1 MVSGISS
8 LLDEHRPD
16 IESGILGVVEQL
28 LLHQTSSSEQP
39 GTNRTNRHAEHL
51 GGRFVRLILHVNN
64 NQRGAEW
71 FRDSG
76 QGVVDGGSEVQSGKE
91 VLDPLAYGGR

>member
-8 LLDEHRPD
+8 PLDRRRPD

-28 LLHQTSSSEQP
+28 LLHQTSTSEQP
-39 GTNRTNRHAEHL
+39 GTHRTNRHPEFF
-51 GGRFVRLILHVNN
+51 GGRFVRLMLHVNHY
-64 NQRGAEW
+64 QRGAEW

-76 QGVVDGGSEVQSGKE
+76 QGVVDGGSEVQSGEE
-91 VLDPLAYGGR
+91 VLDPLAYGG